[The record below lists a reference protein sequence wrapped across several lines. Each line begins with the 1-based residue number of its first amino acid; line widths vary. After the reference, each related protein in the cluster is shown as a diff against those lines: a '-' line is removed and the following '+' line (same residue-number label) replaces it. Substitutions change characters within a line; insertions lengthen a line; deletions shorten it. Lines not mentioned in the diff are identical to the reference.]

1 MSEQMVNT
9 IKFFAGIQNENC
21 MGSIARTSRTKTAL
35 SLFSIDRRLP
45 KLDVAGS
52 TPVSRSMYFQQL
64 KRQRYFQDA

>member
-1 MSEQMVNT
+1 MNSVK
-9 IKFFAGIQNENC
+9 KFREVQIENC
-21 MGSIARTSRTKTAL
+21 MDSIARTSRTKTAL